1 MAWETLV
8 GAAVTGGFA
17 LAAQIIHKLKCIVTP
32 EGCKSGCMDRGID
45 DTELLLEVVEVNGV
59 QLLYASK

>member
-8 GAAVTGGFA
+8 GSAVTGGFA
-17 LAAQIIHKLKCIVTP
+17 LAAQIIHKLKCIVGP
-32 EGCKSGCMDRGID
+32 DGCKSGCMDRGID